1 MAPLVYRAATMGHL
15 ISKALNRSLEGHVL
29 AVFRSSFYL
38 EAEQLLFCFGTSD
51 MPPGPLNVVTSASP
65 ATDWKES
72 GLRKYAPAIVSKAG
86 INVGGKCLFQLSGAR
101 QWRPVQIHR
110 PISMAVLEKGLAAF
124 KAKAADVV
132 PNAGFGRLI
141 FGGHISDR
149 LDHACRAAKP
159 NIFKGKL
166 WFHEVLAD
174 EKRAEELQIGWAK
187 KLVGLGHGLT
197 PSGDDFLGG
206 AMIALHAIGK
216 GEICSLLWSKIGSY
230 VAASTNSIS
239 LAHLRAASDGM
250 GSDWIHRAL
259 STIASGDVHAM
270 EEPIAGIGRI
280 GYSSGWD
287 IVSGSIAVLD
297 SWLDSECRNAA
308 NG

>member
-1 MAPLVYRAATMGHL
+1 MRRIETANEE
-15 ISKALNRSLEGHVL
+15 ALGR
-29 AVFRSSFYL
+29 
-38 EAEQLLFCFGTSD
+38 
-51 MPPGPLNVVTSASP
+51 M
-65 ATDWKES
+65 
-72 GLRKYAPAIVSKAG
+72 
-86 INVGGKCLFQLSGAR
+86 
-101 QWRPVQIHR
+101 
-110 PISMAVLEKGLAAF
+110 LAADPVLV
-124 KAKAADVV
+124 DVV
-132 PNAGFGRLI
+132 PAIKAMPTLTENRILHAGPPINWDKMCGPMRGAVCGIAVF
-141 FGGHISDR
+141 
-149 LDHACRAAKP
+149 
-159 NIFKGKL
+159 
-166 WFHEVLAD
+166 E
-174 EKRAEELQIGWAK
+174 GWAK

-259 STIASGDVHAM
+259 STIASGDVYAM
-270 EEPIAGIGRI
+270 DEPIAGIGRI

-297 SWLDSECRNAA
+297 S
-308 NG
+308 